1 MIRYSFIVGLLFA
14 FSSCT
19 INGKHDLA
27 SDNSAQIESKID
39 SIIALMTVEEKI
51 GQMTQIDQ
59 QFLDTIQD
67 IAYYGI
73 GSLLSGGGS
82 HPDTNHFEAWTDL
95 YDEYQR
101 VALSSRLGIPLIYG
115 IDAVHGHNNVHGA
128 TIFPHNVGL
137 GCANDYEVCRK
148 VSEATAVEVAATGIN
163 WNFSPC
169 IAIAEDERW
178 GRHYEGYSEDVEI
191 VTNMGVASIEGYQTK
206 TLGSSNISVVACA
219 KHFIGDGATEWGTG
233 MDNQPDKIDRG
244 NALISDSLIR
254 AKYLPPYIAA
264 IEAGVGTVMASFN
277 SINGLKCHANGY
289 LFNDLLKGELG
300 FDGFVISDW
309 QGIDEIP
316 GDYKSDIINSVNAGV
331 DMIMVPGAVI
341 WGGEHYKTFISL
353 FKESFDEGLITE
365 ERIDDAVRRILRI
378 KFRSGLMENPMAD
391 RSLLEKA
398 GGEEHR
404 AIARE
409 AVQKSQVL
417 LKNDNMLPLA
427 KDKNY
432 LVCGSGADDI
442 GKQCGGWTI
451 EWQGALGDI
460 TEGTTIWEGISEQA
474 SATLSA
480 DGKTDGSFDAAVV
493 VIGEN
498 PYTEMEGDSDTLYLS
513 KEDKQTIANVE
524 ALNIPY
530 TVVLITGRPLIV
542 TEEIE
547 AADAFMVAWLPGTEG
562 DGVSDVLFGDV
573 APSGKLSFSW
583 PKDMDNVPVNFGD
596 EDYDPLFKLGYGLT
610 Y

>member
-1 MIRYSFIVGLLFA
+1 MIKYSFITIICITLV
-14 FSSCT
+14 SCT
-19 INGKHDLA
+19 YSNKKDSFITEPINY
-27 SDNSAQIESKID
+27 EEKID
-39 SIIALMTVEEKI
+39 SILALMTIDEKI
-51 GQMTQIDQ
+51 GQMTQVDQ

-67 IAYYGI
+67 IADLSI

-82 HPDTNHFEAWTDL
+82 NPDTNNFQSWTNM
-95 YDEYQR
+95 YDNFQK
-101 VALSSRLGIPLIYG
+101 VAITSRLGIPLIYG
-115 IDAVHGHNNVHGA
+115 IDAVHGHNNVYGA

-137 GCANDYEVCRK
+137 GCANDYELTRK
-148 VSEATAVEVAATGIN
+148 VSEATAIEVAATGIN

-169 IAIAEDERW
+169 IAIPEDERW
-178 GRHYEGYSEDVEI
+178 GRHYEGYSEVPEI

-206 TLGSSNISVVACA
+206 TLGSSNISIVACA
-219 KHFIGDGATEWGTG
+219 KHLVGDGATEWGTG
-233 MDNQPDKIDRG
+233 MNNKPDKIDRG

-254 AKYLPPYIAA
+254 AKYLPPYIEA
-264 IEAGVGTVMASFN
+264 INAGVGTVMASFN
-277 SINGLKCHANGY
+277 SIYGLKCHANGY

-316 GDYKSDIINSVNAGV
+316 GDYKSDIILSINAGI
-331 DMIMVPGAVI
+331 DMVMVPGAVK
-341 WGGEHYKTFISL
+341 WGGQHYKTFISL
-353 FKESFDEGLITE
+353 FKEAYEEGLISD
-365 ERIDDAVRRILRI
+365 ERINDAVRRILRI
-378 KFRSGLMENPMAD
+378 KFRSGLMHNPMAD

-398 GGEEHR
+398 GGAEHR

-409 AVQKSQVL
+409 AVQKSLVL
-417 LKNDNMLPLA
+417 LKNNQMLPLA

-451 EWQGALGDI
+451 EWQGKLGNI
-460 TEGTTIWEGISEQA
+460 TPGTTIWEGISNQA
-474 SATLSA
+474 SASLSVNGQTN
-480 DGKTDGSFDAAVV
+480 DSFDGAIVV
-493 VIGEN
+493 VGED
-498 PYTEMEGDSDTLYLS
+498 PYTEMEGDSDSLYLS
-513 KEDKQTIANVE
+513 EIDKQTIANVQ

-542 TEEIE
+542 TQEIE
-547 AADAFMVAWLPGTEG
+547 ASDAFLVAWLPGTQG

-573 APSGKLSFSW
+573 SPTGKLSFSW
-583 PKDMDNVPVNFGD
+583 PKSMANVPVNFDD
-596 EDYDPLFKLGYGLT
+596 EDYNPLYKIGYGLT

>member
-1 MIRYSFIVGLLFA
+1 MTRYSFIVGLLFA

-67 IAYYGI
+67 IADYGI

-289 LFNDLLKGELG
+289 LFNDLLKGELS

-398 GGEEHR
+398 GSEEHR

>member
-67 IAYYGI
+67 IADYGI

-398 GGEEHR
+398 GSEEHR

-583 PKDMDNVPVNFGD
+583 PKDMDNVPVNLGD

>member
-67 IAYYGI
+67 IADYGI

-191 VTNMGVASIEGYQTK
+191 VTNMGLASIEGYQTK

-398 GGEEHR
+398 GSEEHR

-417 LKNDNMLPLA
+417 LKNDNMLPLS

-513 KEDKQTIANVE
+513 KDDKQTIANVE
-524 ALNIPY
+524 ALSIPY

>member
-1 MIRYSFIVGLLFA
+1 MIKYSIITTLCIALV
-14 FSSCT
+14 SCT
-19 INGKHDLA
+19 INGKHDSL
-27 SDNSAQIESKID
+27 SIETVNYEAKID
-39 SIIALMTVEEKI
+39 SILALMTIEEKI
-51 GQMTQIDQ
+51 GQMTQVDQ

-67 IAYYGI
+67 IADLSI

-82 HPDTNHFEAWTDL
+82 NPDTNFFDSWTDM
-95 YDEYQR
+95 YDNFQE
-101 VALSSRLGIPLIYG
+101 VALTSRLGIPLIYG
-115 IDAVHGHNNVHGA
+115 IDAVHGHNNVYGA

-137 GCANDYEVCRK
+137 GCANDYELTRK

-169 IAIAEDERW
+169 IAVPEDERW
-178 GRHYEGYSEDVEI
+178 GRHYEGYSEDPEI

-206 TLGSSNISVVACA
+206 TLGSSNISIVACA
-219 KHFIGDGATEWGTG
+219 KHLVGDGATEWGTG

-277 SINGLKCHANGY
+277 SIYGLKCHANGY

-316 GDYKSDIINSVNAGV
+316 GDYKSDIILSINAGI
-331 DMIMVPGAVI
+331 DMVMVPGAVK
-341 WGGEHYKTFISL
+341 WGGQHYKTFISL
-353 FKESFDEGLITE
+353 FKEAYDEGLISE
-365 ERIDDAVRRILRI
+365 ERINDAVRRILRI
-378 KFRSGLMENPMAD
+378 KFRSGLMHNPMAD
-391 RSLLEKA
+391 RSLLKKA
-398 GGEEHR
+398 GGAEHR

-409 AVQKSQVL
+409 AVQKSLVL
-417 LKNDNMLPLA
+417 LKNKEMLPLA

-432 LVCGSGADDI
+432 LVSGSGANDI

-451 EWQGALGDI
+451 EWQGKLGDI
-460 TEGTTIWEGISEQA
+460 TPGTTILEGISEQA
-474 SATLSA
+474 SATFSTNGL
-480 DGKTDGSFDAAVV
+480 TDSSFDGAIVV
-493 VIGEN
+493 VGED
-498 PYTEMEGDSDTLYLS
+498 PYTEMEGDSDSLYLS
-513 KEDKQTIANVE
+513 DIDKQTIANVQ

-547 AADAFMVAWLPGTEG
+547 AADAFVVAWLPGTEG
-562 DGVSDVLFGDV
+562 NGVSDVLFGDV
-573 APSGKLSFSW
+573 PPTGKLSFSW
-583 PKDMDNVPVNFGD
+583 PKSMANVPVNYDD
-596 EDYDPLFKLGYGLT
+596 EDYNPLFKLGYGLT

>member
-1 MIRYSFIVGLLFA
+1 MIKYSFIATLCITLV
-14 FSSCT
+14 SCT
-19 INGKHDLA
+19 INSKHDSLT
-27 SDNSAQIESKID
+27 SEPVNYEVKID
-39 SIIALMTVEEKI
+39 SILALMTIEEKI
-51 GQMTQIDQ
+51 GQMTQVDQ

-67 IAYYGI
+67 IADLSI

-82 HPDTNHFEAWTDL
+82 NPDTNFFDSWTDM
-95 YDEYQR
+95 YDNFQE
-101 VALSSRLGIPLIYG
+101 VALTSRLGIPLIYG
-115 IDAVHGHNNVHGA
+115 IDAVHGHNNVYGA

-137 GCANDYEVCRK
+137 GCANDYELTRK

-169 IAIAEDERW
+169 IAIPEDERW
-178 GRHYEGYSEDVEI
+178 GRHYEGYSEHPEI

-206 TLGSSNISVVACA
+206 ALGSSNISIVACA
-219 KHFIGDGATEWGTG
+219 KHLVGDGATEWGTG

-277 SINGLKCHANGY
+277 SIYGLKCHANGY
-289 LFNDLLKGELG
+289 LFNDLLKDELG

-316 GDYKSDIINSVNAGV
+316 GDYKSDIILSINAGI
-331 DMIMVPGAVI
+331 DMVMVPGAVK
-341 WGGEHYKTFISL
+341 WGGQHYKTFISL
-353 FKESFDEGLITE
+353 FKEAYDEGLISE
-365 ERIDDAVRRILRI
+365 ERINDAVRRILRI
-378 KFRSGLMENPMAD
+378 KFRSGLMNNPMAD
-391 RSLLEKA
+391 RSLLKKA
-398 GGEEHR
+398 GGAEHR

-409 AVQKSQVL
+409 AVQKSLVL
-417 LKNDNMLPLA
+417 LKNNETLPLA

-451 EWQGALGDI
+451 EWQGKLGDI
-460 TEGTTIWEGISEQA
+460 TPGTTILEGISEQA
-474 SATLSA
+474 SVTFSTNGL
-480 DGKTDGSFDAAVV
+480 TDGAFDGAIVV
-493 VIGEN
+493 VGED
-498 PYTEMEGDSDTLYLS
+498 PYTEMEGDSDSLYLS
-513 KEDKQTIANVE
+513 DIDKQTIANVQ

-547 AADAFMVAWLPGTEG
+547 ASDAFMVAWLPGTEG

-573 APSGKLSFSW
+573 APTGKLSFSW
-583 PKDMDNVPVNFGD
+583 PKSMANVPVNYDD
-596 EDYDPLFKLGYGLT
+596 EDYNPLFKLGYGLT

>member
-1 MIRYSFIVGLLFA
+1 MIRYSFILGLLLA
-14 FSSCT
+14 FTSCS
-19 INGKHDLA
+19 INGNRDLA
-27 SDNSAQIESKID
+27 SDDSAKIESKID
-39 SIIALMTVEEKI
+39 SIIALMTIEEKI

-67 IAYYGI
+67 IADYGI

-82 HPDTNHFEAWTDL
+82 HPDSNYFEAWTDL
-95 YDEYQR
+95 YDNYQK

-115 IDAVHGHNNVHGA
+115 IDAVHGHNNVYGA

-148 VSEATAVEVAATGIN
+148 VSEATAIEVAATGIN

-191 VTNMGVASIEGYQTK
+191 VTNMGLASIEGYQTK

-244 NALISDSLIR
+244 NAILSDSLIR

-316 GDYKSDIINSVNAGV
+316 GDYKSDIIKSVNAGV

-378 KFRSGLMENPMAD
+378 KFRSGLMDNPMAD
-391 RSLLEKA
+391 RTL
-398 GGEEHR
+398 
-404 AIARE
+404 
-409 AVQKSQVL
+409 
-417 LKNDNMLPLA
+417 NDGFLPLD
-427 KDKNY
+427 KTKNY
-432 LVCGSGADDI
+432 LVIGSGANDI

-451 EWQGALGDI
+451 EWQGKLGDI
-460 TEGTTIWEGISEQA
+460 TPGTTIWEGIQEQ
-474 SATLSA
+474 SSSTLY
-480 DGKTDGSFDAAVV
+480 TDGVEGDFDGAIV
-493 VIGEN
+493 VIGED
-498 PYTEMEGDSDTLYLS
+498 PYTEMEGDSDQLYIS
-513 KEDKQTIANVE
+513 DSDKKSIEIVKQM
-524 ALNIPY
+524 NIPY
-530 TVVLITGRPLIV
+530 TIVLITGRPLIIN
-542 TEEIE
+542 EELD
-547 AADAFMVAWLPGTEG
+547 DANSFLVAWLPGTEG
-562 DGVSDVLFGDV
+562 NGVSDVLFGDV
-573 APSGKLSFSW
+573 NLTGKLSFSW
-583 PKDMDNVPVNFGD
+583 PKSMDNIPVNFD
-596 EDYDPLFKLGYGLT
+596 QKNYNPKFKIGYGLT

>member
-67 IAYYGI
+67 IADYGI

-398 GGEEHR
+398 GSEEHR

-417 LKNDNMLPLA
+417 LKNDNMLPLS

-513 KEDKQTIANVE
+513 KDDKQTIANVE
-524 ALNIPY
+524 ALSIPY

>member
-1 MIRYSFIVGLLFA
+1 MIKYSFITIICITLV
-14 FSSCT
+14 SCT
-19 INGKHDLA
+19 YSNKKDSFITEPINY
-27 SDNSAQIESKID
+27 EEKID
-39 SIIALMTVEEKI
+39 SILALMTIDEKI
-51 GQMTQIDQ
+51 GQMTQVDQ

-67 IAYYGI
+67 IADLSI

-82 HPDTNHFEAWTDL
+82 NPDTNNFQSWTNM
-95 YDEYQR
+95 YDNFQK
-101 VALSSRLGIPLIYG
+101 VAITSRLGIPLIYG
-115 IDAVHGHNNVHGA
+115 IDAVHGHNNVYGA

-137 GCANDYEVCRK
+137 GCANDYELTRK
-148 VSEATAVEVAATGIN
+148 VSEATAIEVAATGIN

-169 IAIAEDERW
+169 IAIPEDERW
-178 GRHYEGYSEDVEI
+178 GRHYEGYSEVPEI

-206 TLGSSNISVVACA
+206 TLGSSNISIVACA
-219 KHFIGDGATEWGTG
+219 KHLVGDGATEWGTG
-233 MDNQPDKIDRG
+233 MDNKPDKIDRG

-254 AKYLPPYIAA
+254 AKYLPPYIEA
-264 IEAGVGTVMASFN
+264 INAGVGTVMASFN
-277 SINGLKCHANGY
+277 SIYGLKCHANGY

-316 GDYKSDIINSVNAGV
+316 GDYKSDIILSINAGI
-331 DMIMVPGAVI
+331 DMVMVPGAVK
-341 WGGEHYKTFISL
+341 WGGQHYKTFISL
-353 FKESFDEGLITE
+353 FKEAYEEGLISD
-365 ERIDDAVRRILRI
+365 ERINDAVRRILRI
-378 KFRSGLMENPMAD
+378 KFRSGLMHNPMAD

-398 GGEEHR
+398 GGAEHR

-409 AVQKSQVL
+409 AVQKSLVL
-417 LKNDNMLPLA
+417 LKNNQMLPLA

-451 EWQGALGDI
+451 EWQGKLGNI
-460 TEGTTIWEGISEQA
+460 TPGTTIWEGISNQA
-474 SATLSA
+474 SASLSVNGQTN
-480 DGKTDGSFDAAVV
+480 DSFDGAIVV
-493 VIGEN
+493 VGED
-498 PYTEMEGDSDTLYLS
+498 PYTEMEGDSDSLYLS
-513 KEDKQTIANVE
+513 EIDKQTIANVQ

-542 TEEIE
+542 SQEIE
-547 AADAFMVAWLPGTEG
+547 ASDAFLVAWLPGTQG

-573 APSGKLSFSW
+573 SPTGKLSFSW
-583 PKDMDNVPVNFGD
+583 PKSMANVPVNFDD
-596 EDYDPLFKLGYGLT
+596 EDYNPLYKIGYGLT

>member
-1 MIRYSFIVGLLFA
+1 MIKYSFIATLCIALV
-14 FSSCT
+14 SCS
-19 INGKHDLA
+19 INGNEEQANQEVVSHEEKV
-27 SDNSAQIESKID
+27 D
-39 SIIALMTVEEKI
+39 SILALMTIEEKI

-59 QFLDTIQD
+59 NFLVD
-67 IAYYGI
+67 ITDLSKYSI

-82 HPDTNHFEAWTDL
+82 TPDTNVFSAWTDM
-95 YDEYQR
+95 YDEYQTE
-101 VALSSRLGIPLIYG
+101 AMNSRLGIPLIYG
-115 IDAVHGHNNVHGA
+115 VDAVHGHNNVYGA

-137 GCANDYEVCRK
+137 GCANDYELTRK

-178 GRHYEGYSEDVEI
+178 GRHYEGYSELPEI

-206 TLGSSNISVVACA
+206 SLGSSNISVLACA

-233 MDNQPDKIDRG
+233 MDNQSDKIDRG
-244 NALISDSLIR
+244 NALLSDSLIR

-277 SINGLKCHANGY
+277 SINGLKCHGNGY
-289 LFNDLLKGELG
+289 LFNDLLKGELA

-309 QGIDEIP
+309 RGIDEIP
-316 GDYKSDIINSVNAGV
+316 GDFKSDIIISINAGI
-331 DMIMVPGAVI
+331 DMVMVPGDTI
-341 WGGEHYKTFISL
+341 WGGEHYMTFLRL
-353 FKESFDEGLITE
+353 FKESYDEGLIPI

-378 KFRSGLMENPMAD
+378 KYRTGLMDNPMAD

-398 GGEEHR
+398 GSEEHR

-409 AVQKSQVL
+409 AVQKSLVL
-417 LKNDNMLPLA
+417 LKNDAMLPLA

-432 LVCGSGADDI
+432 LVCGSGADDM

-451 EWQGALGDI
+451 EWQGKLGDI
-460 TEGTTIWEGISEQA
+460 TPGTTIFEGVSEQA

-480 DGKTDGSFDAAVV
+480 DGQTEGSFDGAIV
-493 VIGEN
+493 VIGED
-498 PYTEMEGDSDTLYLS
+498 PYTEMEGDSDSLYLS
-513 KEDKQTIANVE
+513 DTDKQTLANVQ
-524 ALNIPY
+524 ALGIPY
-530 TVVLITGRPLIV
+530 TIVLITGRPLIV
-542 TEEIE
+542 NQEIE
-547 AADAFMVAWLPGTEG
+547 ASDAFLVAWLPGTEG
-562 DGVSDVLFGDV
+562 NGVSDVLFGDV

-583 PKDMDNVPVNFGD
+583 PRSMDNVPVNYDD
-596 EDYDPLFKLGYGLT
+596 EGYDPLYKLGYGLT

>member
-1 MIRYSFIVGLLFA
+1 MTRYSFIVGLLFA

-67 IAYYGI
+67 IADYGI

-289 LFNDLLKGELG
+289 LFNDLLKGELS

-398 GGEEHR
+398 GSEEHR

-530 TVVLITGRPLIV
+530 TVVLITGRPLII

>member
-1 MIRYSFIVGLLFA
+1 MIKYSFIASLCLALV
-14 FSSCT
+14 SCS
-19 INGKHDLA
+19 INGKHD
-27 SDNSAQIESKID
+27 NFNEEVVNYEEKID
-39 SIIALMTVEEKI
+39 SILALMTIEEKI

-67 IAYYGI
+67 IADYGI

-95 YDEYQR
+95 YDQYQE

-137 GCANDYEVCRK
+137 GCANDYELTRK

-163 WNFSPC
+163 WDFSPC
-169 IAIAEDERW
+169 IAIPEDERW
-178 GRHYEGYSEDVEI
+178 GRHYEGYSEHPEI

-206 TLGSSNISVVACA
+206 SLGSSNISIVACA
-219 KHFIGDGATEWGTG
+219 KHLVGDGATEWGTG

-277 SINGLKCHANGY
+277 SIFGLKCHANGY

-316 GDYKSDIINSVNAGV
+316 GDYKSDIILSINAGI
-331 DMIMVPGAVI
+331 DMVMVPGAVI

-353 FKESFDEGLITE
+353 FKEAYDEGLISE
-365 ERIDDAVRRILRI
+365 ERINDAVRRILRI
-378 KFRSGLMENPMAD
+378 KFRSGLMHNPMAD

-398 GGEEHR
+398 GSQEHR
-404 AIARE
+404 DIARE
-409 AVQKSQVL
+409 AVQKSLVL
-417 LKNDNMLPLA
+417 LKNDDMLPLA

-451 EWQGALGDI
+451 EWQGKLGDI
-460 TEGTTIWEGISEQA
+460 TPGTTIYEGVSEHA

-480 DGKTDGSFDAAVV
+480 DGQTEGTHDAAIV
-493 VIGEN
+493 VIGED
-498 PYTEMEGDSDTLYLS
+498 PYTEMEGDTDYLYLS
-513 KEDKQTIANVE
+513 DEDKQTIANVQ
-524 ALNIPY
+524 ALGIPY

-542 TEEIE
+542 TQEIE
-547 AADAFMVAWLPGTEG
+547 ESNAFLVAWLPGTEG
-562 DGVSDVLFGDV
+562 NGVSDVLFGDV

-583 PKDMDNVPVNFGD
+583 PKSMDNVPVNFD
-596 EDYDPLFKLGYGLT
+596 DKEYNPLFKLGYGLT
-610 Y
+610 F

>member
-67 IAYYGI
+67 IADYGI

-191 VTNMGVASIEGYQTK
+191 VTNMGLASIEGYQTK

-398 GGEEHR
+398 GSEEHR

-417 LKNDNMLPLA
+417 LKNDNMLPLS

-524 ALNIPY
+524 ALSIPY

>member
-398 GGEEHR
+398 GSEEHR

>member
-39 SIIALMTVEEKI
+39 SIIDLMTVEEKI

-67 IAYYGI
+67 IADYGI

-378 KFRSGLMENPMAD
+378 KFRSGLMDNPMAD

-398 GGEEHR
+398 GSEEHR

>member
-1 MIRYSFIVGLLFA
+1 MIKYSIITTLCIALV
-14 FSSCT
+14 SCT
-19 INGKHDLA
+19 INGKHDLLSSETPNYEA
-27 SDNSAQIESKID
+27 KID
-39 SIIALMTVEEKI
+39 SIIALMTIEEKI
-51 GQMTQIDQ
+51 GQMTQVDQ

-67 IAYYGI
+67 IADFSI

-82 HPDTNHFEAWTDL
+82 NPDTNFFDSWTDM
-95 YDEYQR
+95 YDNFQK
-101 VALSSRLGIPLIYG
+101 VALTSRLGIPLIYG
-115 IDAVHGHNNVHGA
+115 IDAVHGHNNVYGA

-137 GCANDYEVCRK
+137 GCANDYELTKK

-169 IAIAEDERW
+169 IAIPEDERW
-178 GRHYEGYSEDVEI
+178 GRHYEGYSEDPEI

-206 TLGSSNISVVACA
+206 TLGSSNISIVACA
-219 KHFIGDGATEWGTG
+219 KHLVGDGATEWGTG
-233 MDNQPDKIDRG
+233 MNNQPDKIDRG

-277 SINGLKCHANGY
+277 SIYGLKCHANGY
-289 LFNDLLKGELG
+289 LFNDLLKRELG

-316 GDYKSDIINSVNAGV
+316 GDYKSDIILSINAGI
-331 DMIMVPGAVI
+331 DMVMVPGAVK
-341 WGGEHYKTFISL
+341 WGGQHYKTFISL
-353 FKESFDEGLITE
+353 FKEAYDEGLISE
-365 ERIDDAVRRILRI
+365 ERINDAVRRILRI
-378 KFRSGLMENPMAD
+378 KFRSGLMHNPMAD

-398 GGEEHR
+398 GGAEHR

-409 AVQKSQVL
+409 AVQKSLVL
-417 LKNDNMLPLA
+417 LKNKEMLPLA

-432 LVCGSGADDI
+432 LVCGSGADDV

-451 EWQGALGDI
+451 EWQGKLGDI
-460 TEGTTIWEGISEQA
+460 TPGTTILEGISEQA
-474 SATLSA
+474 SATFSTNGLTGS
-480 DGKTDGSFDAAVV
+480 SFDGAIVV
-493 VIGEN
+493 VGED
-498 PYTEMEGDSDTLYLS
+498 PYTEMEGDSDSLYLS
-513 KEDKQTIANVE
+513 DIDKQTIANVK

-547 AADAFMVAWLPGTEG
+547 AADAFVVAWLPGTEG
-562 DGVSDVLFGDV
+562 NGVSDVLFGDV
-573 APSGKLSFSW
+573 PPTGKLSFSW
-583 PKDMDNVPVNFGD
+583 PKSMANVPVNYDD
-596 EDYDPLFKLGYGLT
+596 EDYNPLFKLGYGLT

>member
-1 MIRYSFIVGLLFA
+1 MIKYSFIAIIFITLA
-14 FSSCT
+14 SCT
-19 INGKHDLA
+19 INGKYDSFTSEPVNYEA
-27 SDNSAQIESKID
+27 NID
-39 SIIALMTVEEKI
+39 SILALMTIEEKI
-51 GQMTQIDQ
+51 GQMTQVDQ

-67 IAYYGI
+67 IADLSI

-82 HPDTNHFEAWTDL
+82 NPDTNFFGSWTDM
-95 YDEYQR
+95 YDNFQK
-101 VALSSRLGIPLIYG
+101 VALTSRLGIPLIYG
-115 IDAVHGHNNVHGA
+115 IDAVHGHNNVYGA

-137 GCANDYEVCRK
+137 GCANDYELTRK

-169 IAIAEDERW
+169 IAIPEDERW
-178 GRHYEGYSEDVEI
+178 GRHYEGYSEDPEI

-206 TLGSSNISVVACA
+206 SLGSSNISIVACA
-219 KHFIGDGATEWGTG
+219 KHLVGDGATEWGTG
-233 MDNQPDKIDRG
+233 MGNKPDKIDRG

-264 IEAGVGTVMASFN
+264 IEAGVGTIMASFN
-277 SINGLKCHANGY
+277 SIYGLKCHANSY
-289 LFNDLLKGELG
+289 LFNDLLKEELG

-316 GDYKSDIINSVNAGV
+316 GDYKSDIILSINAGI
-331 DMIMVPGAVI
+331 DMVMVPGAVK
-341 WGGEHYKTFISL
+341 WGGHHYKTFISL
-353 FKESFDEGLITE
+353 FKEAYDEGLISE
-365 ERIDDAVRRILRI
+365 ERINDAVRRILRI
-378 KFRSGLMENPMAD
+378 KFRSGLMHNPIAD

-398 GGEEHR
+398 GGPEHR

-409 AVQKSQVL
+409 AVQKSLVL
-417 LKNDNMLPLA
+417 LKNDEMLPLA

-451 EWQGALGDI
+451 EWQGKLGDI
-460 TEGTTIWEGISEQA
+460 TPGTTIWEGISKQA

-480 DGKTDGSFDAAVV
+480 DGQIDGSFAGAIVV
-493 VIGEN
+493 VGED
-498 PYTEMEGDSDTLYLS
+498 PYTEMEGDSDSLYLS
-513 KEDKQTIANVE
+513 DVDKQTIANVQ

-547 AADAFMVAWLPGTEG
+547 ASDAFIVAWLPGTEG
-562 DGVSDVLFGDV
+562 DGIADVLFGKV
-573 APSGKLSFSW
+573 APTGKLSFSW
-583 PKDMDNVPVNFGD
+583 PKSMANVPVNYD
-596 EDYDPLFKLGYGLT
+596 DQDYNPLFKLGYGLT

>member
-1 MIRYSFIVGLLFA
+1 M
-14 FSSCT
+14 
-19 INGKHDLA
+19 
-27 SDNSAQIESKID
+27 
-39 SIIALMTVEEKI
+39 
-51 GQMTQIDQ
+51 
-59 QFLDTIQD
+59 
-67 IAYYGI
+67 
-73 GSLLSGGGS
+73 
-82 HPDTNHFEAWTDL
+82 
-95 YDEYQR
+95 
-101 VALSSRLGIPLIYG
+101 
-115 IDAVHGHNNVHGA
+115 HGA

-353 FKESFDEGLITE
+353 FKESFDEGLIKE

-398 GGEEHR
+398 GSEEHR

>member
-1 MIRYSFIVGLLFA
+1 MIKYSFIATLCIALV
-14 FSSCT
+14 SCS
-19 INGKHDLA
+19 INGNEDHSSQEVANHEDKV
-27 SDNSAQIESKID
+27 D
-39 SIIALMTVEEKI
+39 SILALMTIEEKI

-59 QFLDTIQD
+59 NFLVD
-67 IAYYGI
+67 ITDLSKYSI

-82 HPDTNHFEAWTDL
+82 TPDTNVFSAWTDM
-95 YDEYQR
+95 YDEYQTE
-101 VALSSRLGIPLIYG
+101 AMNSRLGIPLIYG
-115 IDAVHGHNNVHGA
+115 VDAVHGHNNVYGA

-137 GCANDYEVCRK
+137 GCANDYELTRK

-178 GRHYEGYSEDVEI
+178 GRHYEGYSELPEI

-206 TLGSSNISVVACA
+206 SLGSSNISVLACA

-233 MDNQPDKIDRG
+233 MDNQSDKIDRG
-244 NALISDSLIR
+244 NALLSDSLIR

-264 IEAGVGTVMASFN
+264 LEAGVGTVMASFN
-277 SINGLKCHANGY
+277 SINGLKCHGNGY
-289 LFNDLLKGELG
+289 LFNDLLKGELA

-309 QGIDEIP
+309 RGIDEIP
-316 GDYKSDIINSVNAGV
+316 GDFKSDIIISINAGI
-331 DMIMVPGAVI
+331 DMVMVPGDTI
-341 WGGEHYKTFISL
+341 WGGEHYMTFLRL
-353 FKESFDEGLITE
+353 FKESYDEGLIPI

-378 KFRSGLMENPMAD
+378 KYRTGLMDNPMAD

-398 GGEEHR
+398 GSEEHR

-409 AVQKSQVL
+409 AVQKSLVL
-417 LKNDNMLPLA
+417 LKNDAILPLA

-432 LVCGSGADDI
+432 LVCGSGADDM

-451 EWQGALGDI
+451 EWQGKLGDI
-460 TEGTTIWEGISEQA
+460 TPGTTIFEGVSEQA

-480 DGKTDGSFDAAVV
+480 DGQTEGSFDGAIV
-493 VIGEN
+493 VIGED
-498 PYTEMEGDSDTLYLS
+498 PYTEMEGDSDSLYLS
-513 KEDKQTIANVE
+513 ETDKQTLANVQ
-524 ALNIPY
+524 ALGIPY

-542 TEEIE
+542 NQEIE
-547 AADAFMVAWLPGTEG
+547 ASDAFLVAWLPGTEG
-562 DGVSDVLFGDV
+562 NGVSDVLFGDV

-583 PKDMDNVPVNFGD
+583 PRSMDNVPVNYDD
-596 EDYDPLFKLGYGLT
+596 EGYDPLYKLGYGLT

>member
-1 MIRYSFIVGLLFA
+1 MIRYSFIIGLLIA
-14 FSSCT
+14 FSSCS

-39 SIIALMTVEEKI
+39 SIMALMTVEEKI

-67 IAYYGI
+67 IADYGI

-353 FKESFDEGLITE
+353 FKESFDEGLIKE

-398 GGEEHR
+398 GSEEHR

-480 DGKTDGSFDAAVV
+480 NGKTDGSFDAAVV